1 MSDDGPAEDDCEPEE
16 LDLDKVIPVESTLR
30 SAQGQWMPN
39 VDEDA
44 GSTQKG
50 CSGGGT
56 GLAGDDDLDELC
68 APVSDLRSV
77 QDRDAG
83 EDCREGEDG

>member
-1 MSDDGPAEDDCEPEE
+1 MSDDEVDDECEREE
-16 LDLDKVIPVESTLR
+16 SDLDEVIPVESTLR
-30 SAQGQWMPN
+30 SAQSQRVPDMDGN
-39 VDEDA
+39 A
-44 GSTQKG
+44 GSTQEG
-50 CSGGGT
+50 CSGDET

-83 EDCREGEDG
+83 EDCREGEDD